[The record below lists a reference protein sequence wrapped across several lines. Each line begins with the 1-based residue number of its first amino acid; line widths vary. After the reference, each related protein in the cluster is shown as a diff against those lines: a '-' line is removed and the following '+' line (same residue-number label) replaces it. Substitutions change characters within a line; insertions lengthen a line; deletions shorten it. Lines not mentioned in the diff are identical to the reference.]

1 MGKEREARKKHMS
14 PGERAAAMMDYYHL
28 LPPNST
34 GGLPRGGKRYAGL
47 QDLNTGMLKLCKK
60 YQVDRNWFSKQA
72 LKRKKAEATGGDDM
86 FDFLKRTAGSGRPRK
101 WEKFEIKEVLFV
113 WARAQDYDFTYDEA
127 EAQLGIPKS
136 TFNDMI
142 KRKDGAWK
150 ELHQIYKP
158 ILTEKH
164 WKWRLAWAKKH
175 RRDQWVERAGST
187 DPTAVDID
195 EKWFNVDLLTCR
207 RLKIPGCDARPFCS
221 RGTRISIVKV
231 MILAAVARP
240 NKAHNFD
247 GKVGMWRVA
256 VPYTAINASKNHAA
270 GDVYPVDC
278 TMDGKMYYKMMTEL
292 VFPAMQSKLTWA
304 TKIRMQQDNAPP
316 HTGKDMVGRL
326 NLFGKA
332 MTIPIEV
339 EPQPSNSPETNT
351 LDLSVFNSWCRR
363 NHKLQK
369 YAKHKGKEAL
379 MDNLEKSWAE
389 YPAEILER
397 AFQNKC
403 LVIDQIIKYKGG
415 NYFRVPHVT
424 EEARE
429 KRCPSLL
436 L

>member
-1 MGKEREARKKHMS
+1 
-14 PGERAAAMMDYYHL
+14 
-28 LPPNST
+28 
-34 GGLPRGGKRYAGL
+34 
-47 QDLNTGMLKLCKK
+47 MLKLCKK

-136 TFNDMI
+136 TFNAMI
-142 KRKDGAWK
+142 
-150 ELHQIYKP
+150 
-158 ILTEKH
+158 
-164 WKWRLAWAKKH
+164 
-175 RRDQWVERAGST
+175 
-187 DPTAVDID
+187 
-195 EKWFNVDLLTCR
+195 
-207 RLKIPGCDARPFCS
+207 
-221 RGTRISIVKV
+221 
-231 MILAAVARP
+231 
-240 NKAHNFD
+240 
-247 GKVGMWRVA
+247 
-256 VPYTAINASKNHAA
+256 
-270 GDVYPVDC
+270 
-278 TMDGKMYYKMMTEL
+278 
-292 VFPAMQSKLTWA
+292 KLTWA

-397 AFQNKC
+397 AFKSSS
-403 LVIDQIIKYKGG
+403 I
-415 NYFRVPHVT
+415 RVATIFGCRTSRRRRERNVAQVCCCS
-424 EEARE
+424 EA
-429 KRCPSLL
+429 LL
-436 L
+436 